1 MNVVLNGL
9 VDGQCEC
16 VLWPASGLL
25 WPAVALPWP
34 AASPCLALCLSFSL
48 LLLPLWLP
56 ALPSSGVVS
65 DADGK

>member
-1 MNVVLNGL
+1 MWYSMAWWTGNACVYSGL
-9 VDGQCEC
+9 
-16 VLWPASGLL
+16 LHGLL

-48 LLLPLWLP
+48 LLLPLWLL